1 LDNGYHKTNDTKE
14 TRQSSIEKEKNL
26 HEDGPETSMLMS
38 REFEEWSRLKSKA
51 EASAY
56 RIESKSLVVL
66 QANCRSF

>member
-1 LDNGYHKTNDTKE
+1 
-14 TRQSSIEKEKNL
+14 
-26 HEDGPETSMLMS
+26 MLMS